1 MAWEQQKTILYPRTT
16 KLAENKPELKS
27 LMVGNEANV
36 KNDLDGAVTK
46 AQKGIRTWQLMPAW
60 IGEDPDHMPPLPIF
74 STIEIPGIYT

>member
-1 MAWEQQKTILYPRTT
+1 
-16 KLAENKPELKS
+16 
-27 LMVGNEANV
+27 MVGNEANV
-36 KNDLDGAVTK
+36 KNDLDGAVTE